1 MDSRENSVRGYR
13 LRALVFWWSE
23 PGWPRERHSF
33 PDLLLEEA
41 ILAAL
46 EPQQLIHPVELLDER
61 LLLHG
66 HHLRGRPSKRVNQ
79 PHQLR
84 ERLQNFRV
92 GHCGIGHNL
101 RPNLHFANPVC
112 NEVSK

>member
-1 MDSRENSVRGYR
+1 MEAHLFGRYTHCSGQFEYLVESIVHPSESQRMDNRENSARGHR
-13 LRALVFWWSE
+13 LRALVFRRCES
-23 PGWPRERHSF
+23 GWPRERHSL

-66 HHLRGRPSKRVNQ
+66 RHLRRRPS
-79 PHQLR
+79 
-84 ERLQNFRV
+84 
-92 GHCGIGHNL
+92 
-101 RPNLHFANPVC
+101 
-112 NEVSK
+112 